1 MGATP
6 RLLGRHL
13 TQDGEG
19 ALESSCYL
27 RVISVDDTE
36 ILEDDRPVNIVE
48 AGRDEGVEGFPR
60 PLIMTIRE
68 DRALLPLW
76 HRDEHVLGVRGAQP
90 RHERVQRHGISC
102 AGAGEW
108 GWRISSGACLRLQK
122 LRCMQQRNCCEP
134 VLAVSE
140 PENGTNSKLKSCLA
154 CMHAA
159 RQKRDD
165 ALSWPHRASHC
176 GGALR
181 PPFTI
186 HRSTCSQLQLLQQR
200 RPNRDG
206 EGNPHKIHAS
216 RASERCAPGVA
227 RRHHQHARR
236 GRGRQ

>member
-60 PLIMTIRE
+60 PLIMTVRE

-140 PENGTNSKLKSCLA
+140 PEKAPQLKVKRSCRHAFKSKEMS
-154 CMHAA
+154 MHSPG
-159 RQKRDD
+159 
-165 ALSWPHRASHC
+165 LTVHLIV